1 MNVSL
6 TPELEKYISKQVESG
21 FYHSSSEV
29 VRAALR
35 LLITS
40 ESKNSNIELENY
52 KMWLNG
58 EIQVGLDQVT
68 QGKLI
73 SREKALQNIKNFRKE
88 QLKANV

>member
-6 TPELEKYISKQVESG
+6 TLELEEYISKQVESD

-35 LLITS
+35 LFITS
-40 ESKNSNIELENY
+40 ESKNSNIELDNY

-58 EIQVGLDQVT
+58 EM
-68 QGKLI
+68 
-73 SREKALQNIKNFRKE
+73 
-88 QLKANV
+88 